1 MVTLKIEDVKELS
14 MDLKEPESELK
25 PKIKFK
31 SRYLKSQD

>member
-31 SRYLKSQD
+31 SRYVKS